1 MITSKFRSIVAIQ
14 KFCYHGN
21 VTSHFSSQYPLMK
34 SLVMIFSMDCL
45 LFKHRKCHFL
55 LISAS
60 VEVLDEVEVEYI
72 TLPGWMTSIE
82 NCRTFSELPVNAQSY
97 VRKIEEITQIPGQ
110 FIIKSMHTSSCF
122 LFTKPNTLLN
132 ILVWPPV
139 KTLRSLFLVKGEDDR
154 CWKPLRNGHLLQM
167 PTKCSYFE

>member
-1 MITSKFRSIVAIQ
+1 MIQ
-14 KFCYHGN
+14 KFCYYGN
-21 VTSHFSSQYPLMK
+21 VTPHFFLFPLMK
-34 SLVMIFSMDCL
+34 SLVIFSMDCL
-45 LFKHRKCHFL
+45 LFKHSKWHFL

-72 TLPGWMTSIE
+72 SLPGWMTSIE

-122 LFTKPNTLLN
+122 LFTKPTTLLN

-139 KTLRSLFLVKGEDDR
+139 KTLRSLLSFPCQRRGRSILE
-154 CWKPLRNGHLLQM
+154 PPRNGHLLQM
-167 PTKCSYFE
+167 PTKCSYFG

>member
-1 MITSKFRSIVAIQ
+1 MIQ

-21 VTSHFSSQYPLMK
+21 VTPHFSLFPLMK
-34 SLVMIFSMDCL
+34 SLVIFSMDWLCL
-45 LFKHRKCHFL
+45 LFKHSKWHFL

-72 TLPGWMTSIE
+72 SLPGWMTSIE

-110 FIIKSMHTSSCF
+110 FIIKSMHTRWFF
-122 LFTKPNTLLN
+122 LFTKPNTVEPPCMTTSQDIKITLPCQKRGRSMLEPLWSGQLL
-132 ILVWPPV
+132 
-139 KTLRSLFLVKGEDDR
+139 
-154 CWKPLRNGHLLQM
+154 
-167 PTKCSYFE
+167 

>member
-1 MITSKFRSIVAIQ
+1 MWSRNFATMVTWRHTSLYISR
-14 KFCYHGN
+14 N
-21 VTSHFSSQYPLMK
+21 EK
-34 SLVMIFSMDCL
+34 SCDISMDCL

-55 LISAS
+55 LILAS

-110 FIIKSMHTSSCF
+110 FIIKSMHASSCF
-122 LFTKPNTLLN
+122 LFTKPNTLYN
-132 ILVWPPV
+132 W
-139 KTLRSLFLVKGEDDR
+139 TSLYDR
-154 CWKPLRNGHLLQM
+154 LSRH
-167 PTKCSYFE
+167 

>member
-1 MITSKFRSIVAIQ
+1 MPQLTEPVCARKTLGSENFQRAVGSTGHAHSTLNETSLITSKFRFIVAIQ

-132 ILVWPPV
+132 ILV
-139 KTLRSLFLVKGEDDR
+139 
-154 CWKPLRNGHLLQM
+154 
-167 PTKCSYFE
+167 

>member
-1 MITSKFRSIVAIQ
+1 MIP

-21 VTSHFSSQYPLMK
+21 VTSHFSLFPLMK
-34 SLVMIFSMDCL
+34 SLVIFSMDCL
-45 LFKHRKCHFL
+45 LFKHSKLYFL

-72 TLPGWMTSIE
+72 SLPGWMTSIE

-110 FIIKSMHTSSCF
+110 FIIKSMHT
-122 LFTKPNTLLN
+122 
-132 ILVWPPV
+132 
-139 KTLRSLFLVKGEDDR
+139 R
-154 CWKPLRNGHLLQM
+154 
-167 PTKCSYFE
+167 

>member
-1 MITSKFRSIVAIQ
+1 MPQLTEPVCARKTLGSENFQRAVGSTGHAHSTLNETSLITSKFRSIVAIQ

-132 ILVWPPV
+132 ILV
-139 KTLRSLFLVKGEDDR
+139 
-154 CWKPLRNGHLLQM
+154 
-167 PTKCSYFE
+167 

>member
-1 MITSKFRSIVAIQ
+1 
-14 KFCYHGN
+14 
-21 VTSHFSSQYPLMK
+21 
-34 SLVMIFSMDCL
+34 MDCL

-55 LISAS
+55 LILAS

-110 FIIKSMHTSSCF
+110 FIIKSMHTSSYF
-122 LFTKPNTLLN
+122 LFTKPNTLYN
-132 ILVWPPV
+132 
-139 KTLRSLFLVKGEDDR
+139 
-154 CWKPLRNGHLLQM
+154 
-167 PTKCSYFE
+167 

>member
-1 MITSKFRSIVAIQ
+1 MIQ
-14 KFCYHGN
+14 KFFYHGN
-21 VTSHFSSQYPLMK
+21 VTPHFSLFPLMK
-34 SLVMIFSMDCL
+34 SLVIFSMDWLCL
-45 LFKHRKCHFL
+45 LFKHSKWHFL

-122 LFTKPNTLLN
+122 LVTKPTTLLN
-132 ILVWPPV
+132 IL
-139 KTLRSLFLVKGEDDR
+139 KITLPCQRRGRSMLE
-154 CWKPLRNGHLLQM
+154 PLRNGHLLQM
-167 PTKCSYFE
+167 PTKCSYFG

>member
-1 MITSKFRSIVAIQ
+1 MIQ

-21 VTSHFSSQYPLMK
+21 VTPHFSLFPSMK
-34 SLVMIFSMDCL
+34 SLVIFSMDCL
-45 LFKHRKCHFL
+45 LFKHSKWHFL

-72 TLPGWMTSIE
+72 SLPGWMTSIE
-82 NCRTFSELPVNAQSY
+82 NCRTFSKLPVNAQSY

-122 LFTKPNTLLN
+122 LVTKPTTLLN

-139 KTLRSLFLVKGEDDR
+139 KTLRSLFLVKGEGDR
-154 CWKPLRNGHLLQM
+154 CWNPLETAISCKCPPNVRILGRNFSEKQLV
-167 PTKCSYFE
+167 